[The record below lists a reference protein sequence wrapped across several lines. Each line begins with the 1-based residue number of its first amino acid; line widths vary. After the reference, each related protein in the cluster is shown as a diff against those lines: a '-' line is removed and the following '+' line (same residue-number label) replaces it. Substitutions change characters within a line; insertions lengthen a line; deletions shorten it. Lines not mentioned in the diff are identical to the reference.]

1 MRILSVASSAL
12 LMMILAACSTEA
24 PRFYTL
30 VPPASSASP
39 VEDRAPYLI
48 ELVPVT
54 VPAQVDIPQLVVRRG
69 DGEVGMVE
77 AEQWIAPLGNEMRDA
92 LLGVLLPELHTEDV
106 YNLPAPDQGEVYRI
120 KVDIR
125 RFDSLLDRQV
135 ELQASWTAGLR
146 TSGAELLTCGFS
158 TRVAVGKGYGALVG
172 GHQKAVQALAMQI
185 AEGVRRLESGAAHCP
200 QS

>member
-1 MRILSVASSAL
+1 MHKFSVACATL
-12 LMMILAACSTEA
+12 LLGVLSACSTEP

-30 VPPASSASP
+30 VPPAAAATPSG
-39 VEDRAPYLI
+39 DRAPFLI

-69 DGEVGMVE
+69 DGEVGMAE
-77 AEQWIAPLGNEMRDA
+77 AQQWIAPLGNEMRDA
-92 LLGVLLPELHTEDV
+92 LLGVLLPELRTEDV
-106 YNLPAPDQGEVYRI
+106 YNLPAPDQGHVYRI

-125 RFDSLLDRQV
+125 RFDSILNQQT

-146 TSGAELLTCGFS
+146 TSGTELLTCGFS
-158 TRVAVGKGYGALVG
+158 MRVPVGKGYGALVG
-172 GHQKAVQALAMQI
+172 GHQQAVQALAMQI
-185 AEGVRRLESGAAHCP
+185 AEGVRHLESGAASCP